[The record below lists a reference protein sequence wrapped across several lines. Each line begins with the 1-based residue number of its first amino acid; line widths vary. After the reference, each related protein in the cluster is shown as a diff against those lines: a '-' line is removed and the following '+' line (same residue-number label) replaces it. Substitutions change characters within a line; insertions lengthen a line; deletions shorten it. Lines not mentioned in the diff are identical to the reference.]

1 MKKTP
6 KYGTV
11 VQAKKDII
19 VGTTVIPQ
27 NSVGTVVYREEK
39 GDTEVNVDWG
49 FVVAWVDI
57 KDIRKYDQN

>member
-27 NSVGTVVYREEK
+27 NSVGTVVYREK
-39 GDTEVNVDWG
+39 GATEVNVAWG

>member
-11 VQAKKDII
+11 VVAKQPI
-19 VGTTVIPQ
+19 VVGSTVIPQ
-27 NSVGTVVYREEK
+27 NSVGTVVYREK
-39 GDTEVNVDWG
+39 GATEVNVDWG

>member
-6 KYGTV
+6 KYGTMV
-11 VQAKKDII
+11 VAKQPIV
-19 VGTTVIPQ
+19 VGTMVIPQ
-27 NSVGTVVYREEK
+27 NSVGNVVYREK

-57 KDIRKYDQN
+57 KDIRKYGQN